1 MNSKTINPLA
11 MLGSYLGLAAG
22 FLLALK
28 DWHLFWW
35 LPALLGLN
43 IGSQIAVE
51 SAGGFIAG
59 YILQILWRIISYHGL
74 RTTKNLK

>member
-1 MNSKTINPLA
+1 

-22 FLLALK
+22 FFLATHG
-28 DWHLFWW
+28 WHLFWW

-59 YILQILWRIISYHGL
+59 YLLQILYRIFEY
-74 RTTKNLK
+74 KPKK